1 MTNYRKVVFDGTR
14 LASLRA
20 PTLAECQAEGPKYK
34 AKNVFTGRHK
44 VVLMNEISPAEL
56 FCYLAARFSQPTGFF
71 SHIPR
76 EQFKEAISW
85 HYLLYLPEGPVDVLS
100 LNFRTEVYL
109 PSCYEC
115 SGVDLADVIKVDMA
129 NHKVA
134 MESVQAQTTKWVSF
148 LNPYAQLVESS
159 QLMLERARSLAAIL
173 QADMDAPVGPPETAR
188 FVGAFNAHYPI
199 AMELSGLCLS
209 IRMMCPVTIEAFLN
223 LVLYALAK
231 TELRSAPCGLAAL
244 TRERLIDKVK
254 FLHQNC
260 DHFLR
265 PVDWSSP
272 VCQEF
277 DALRRRR
284 NDMLH
289 GNVDP
294 LGQKYETFWLW
305 GSAPLFTQV
314 LGPYERALGSKM
326 SAHPLPEVEKD
337 FRLVEAFEEY
347 VLSCMQPEVAE
358 QVRNI
363 LGSIDLAYDQDRDKL
378 GILFANQHH
387 DVQLDGVQ

>member
-1 MTNYRKVVFDGTR
+1 MTNYRKVVFDEAR
-14 LASLRA
+14 LAALRA
-20 PTLAECQAEGPKYK
+20 PSLAECQAEAPKYK
-34 AKNVFTGRHK
+34 GGAVFQGRHK
-44 VVLMNEISPAEL
+44 VVLLNEISPAEL
-56 FCYLAARFSQPTGFF
+56 FCYLAARFGQPTGFF
-71 SHIPR
+71 SHVPR

-85 HYLLYLPEGPVDVLS
+85 HYLLCLPEGPVDVLS

-109 PSCYEC
+109 PRIYEC
-115 SGVDLADVIKVDMA
+115 SGEELAAVIKADLSDQQ
-129 NHKVA
+129 VA
-134 MESVQAQTTKWVSF
+134 MASVQAHTTKWVSF

-159 QLMLERARSLAAIL
+159 QLMLARARSLAAIL
-173 QADMDAPVGPPETAR
+173 QNDMDAPVSPAETAH
-188 FVGAFNAHYPI
+188 FVGAFNEHYPM
-199 AMELSGLCLS
+199 ALELSGLCLS

-231 TELRSAPCGLAAL
+231 TELRKAPGGLAAL
-244 TRERLIDKVK
+244 THGRLIDKVK

-272 VCQEF
+272 VCQAI
-277 DALRRRR
+277 DDLRRRR

-294 LGQKYETFWLW
+294 LGQKYETIWLW
-305 GSAPLFTQV
+305 GSAPLFTRV
-314 LGPYERALGSKM
+314 LGPYERALGSKL

-337 FRLVEAFEEY
+337 FRLVEDFEEY

-358 QVRNI
+358 EVRNI

-387 DVQLDGVQ
+387 DIQLDRGL

>member
-1 MTNYRKVVFDGTR
+1 MTNYRKVIFDGTR
-14 LASLRA
+14 LATLRA

-34 AKNVFTGRHK
+34 AKNVFKGRHK
-44 VVLMNEISPAEL
+44 VVLMNEITPADL
-56 FCYLAARFSQPTGFF
+56 FCYLAARFGHPTGFF
-71 SHIPR
+71 SNVPR
-76 EQFKEAISW
+76 AHFKEAINW
-85 HYLLYLPEGPVDVLS
+85 HFLLCLPEGLVDVVS

-109 PSCYEC
+109 PLCFEC
-115 SGVDLADVIKVDMA
+115 SAGDFADVVKADMPH
-129 NHKVA
+129 HKVA
-134 MESVQAQTTKWVSF
+134 IEAVEAKATKWVSF

-173 QADMDAPVGPPETAR
+173 QADMDAPVSPAETAR
-188 FVGAFNAHYPI
+188 FVGAFNAHYPL
-199 AMELSGLCLS
+199 ALELSGLCLS

-231 TELRSAPCGLAAL
+231 TELRSAPDGLAAL
-244 TRERLIDKVK
+244 TRERVMDKVK
-254 FLHQNC
+254 FLHLNC

-265 PVDWSSP
+265 PVDWASP

-277 DALRRRR
+277 DDLRRRR

-289 GNVDP
+289 GKVDP
-294 LGQKYETFWLW
+294 LGQKYETIWLW
-305 GSAPLFTQV
+305 GSAPLFTRV

-358 QVRNI
+358 EVRNI

>member
-1 MTNYRKVVFDGTR
+1 MTNYRKVVFDEAC
-14 LASLRA
+14 LAALRA
-20 PTLAECQAEGPKYK
+20 PSLAECQAEAPKYQGGT
-34 AKNVFTGRHK
+34 VFQGRHK

-56 FCYLAARFSQPTGFF
+56 FCYLAARFGQPTGFF
-71 SHIPR
+71 SHVPR

-85 HYLLYLPEGPVDVLS
+85 HYLLRLPEGPVDVVS

-109 PSCYEC
+109 PICYEC
-115 SGVDLADVIKVDMA
+115 TGEGLAAVVKADLPNQRI
-129 NHKVA
+129 A
-134 MESVQAQTTKWVSF
+134 MESIQAQTTKWVSF

-159 QLMLERARSLAAIL
+159 QLMLARARSLAAIL
-173 QADMDAPVGPPETAR
+173 QTDMDAPVGPAEAAQ

-199 AMELSGLCLS
+199 ALELSGLCLS

-231 TELRSAPCGLAAL
+231 TERRTAPGGLAAL
-244 TRERLIDKVK
+244 THGRLIDKVK

-260 DHFLR
+260 DHFIR

-272 VCQEF
+272 VCQAI
-277 DALRRRR
+277 DDLRRRR

-294 LGQKYETFWLW
+294 LGQKYETVWLW
-305 GSAPLFTQV
+305 GSAPLFTRV
-314 LGPYERALGSKM
+314 LGPYERALGSKL
-326 SAHPLPEVEKD
+326 SAHPLSEVEKD
-337 FRLVEAFEEY
+337 VRLVEDFEEH
-347 VLSCMQPEVAE
+347 VLSCMQPKVAE
-358 QVRNI
+358 EVRNI

-378 GILFANQHH
+378 GILFSNQHH
-387 DVQLDGVQ
+387 DVQLDRAQ